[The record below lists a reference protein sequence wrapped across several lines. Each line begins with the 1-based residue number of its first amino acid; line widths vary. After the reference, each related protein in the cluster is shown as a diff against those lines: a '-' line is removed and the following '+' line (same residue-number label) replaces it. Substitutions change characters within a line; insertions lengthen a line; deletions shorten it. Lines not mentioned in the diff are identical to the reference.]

1 MSEGEEDEA
10 AGTKS
15 KEDEGLDLTFRVGN
29 GFVNEGVG
37 RIVRLILSEILC
49 HI

>member
-1 MSEGEEDEA
+1 MSEGVEDEA
-10 AGTKS
+10 AGT
-15 KEDEGLDLTFRVGN
+15 EDEGLDLTFRVGN